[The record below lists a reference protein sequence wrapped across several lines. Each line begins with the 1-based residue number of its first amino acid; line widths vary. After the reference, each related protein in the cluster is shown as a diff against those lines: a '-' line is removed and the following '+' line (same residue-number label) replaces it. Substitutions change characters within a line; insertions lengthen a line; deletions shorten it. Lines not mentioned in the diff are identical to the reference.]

1 MVVTEYRE
9 EARAGMQ
16 AMTRQMNDPLGG
28 TSGLRRLLGDLHS
41 RGLLAVFASAPCCRR
56 AFNDANI
63 FRTIVQPLLDNLTLR
78 A

>member
-16 AMTRQMNDPLGG
+16 AMTRQMNDPLAELQAYVDYWATCIREG
-28 TSGLRRLLGDLHS
+28 SSSFCICAML
-41 RGLLAVFASAPCCRR
+41 SAR